1 MGNGRVI
8 AFFILFTGIQPLL
21 RSLLTLRATPE
32 FPSRRSELK
41 KNTLKMTRM
50 LDPGNSM
57 ERFIKKT
64 TYFRS
69 LYQFCYKRNSEFVC
83 KNARLGKVRLG

>member
-21 RSLLTLRATPE
+21 QSLLILRATPE
-32 FPSRRSELK
+32 FPSRRSEPK

-57 ERFIKKT
+57 ERFLEKKL
-64 TYFRS
+64 F
-69 LYQFCYKRNSEFVC
+69 FV
-83 KNARLGKVRLG
+83 